1 MGVTWATRGFQGSSF
16 IIFKIEK
23 FCQFPTLLLILHELK
38 KLNFNIKKELTLWI
52 LKPVI
57 LEMELVTR
65 NSKTSTLNSTKSISF
80 MQCPICNGILE
91 DLIWPK
97 IWKIPPVFCIRSC
110 KQALRKLLSQRNENK
125 QFKQKKTLISNS
137 CLIRQSFQGYRCKSC
152 IMIFARRI
160 FWNYAYSPFKL
171 SLSQGFYL
179 INSKI

>member
-125 QFKQKKTLISNS
+125 QFKQKKH
-137 CLIRQSFQGYRCKSC
+137 
-152 IMIFARRI
+152 
-160 FWNYAYSPFKL
+160 W
-171 SLSQGFYL
+171 YL
-179 INSKI
+179 IHAWSDKAFKDTVVNRALWSLQGGFFEITLTVPLNSSFLKVFT